1 VALVCAIRRWSCA
14 ITSRRSCHYDPG
26 VAAPVVVILAAGQG
40 TRMRSGT
47 PKLLHQICGRP
58 MIAWPIA
65 AARDAGASRIV
76 VVDNPDRRLEDVID
90 PDVTLAVQHKPRGTA
105 DAARAGAEAF
115 AAGNTVVVLN
125 GDAPLIS
132 ADAIRS
138 LVEAHERSV
147 AAATIG
153 TVTLDDA
160 SGYGRVV
167 RDANGMV
174 QRVVET
180 KTPGD
185 ATEAELQIR
194 EVNTGLF
201 AFDGDA
207 LLAALD
213 QVQPQN
219 AQSELYLPDV
229 LPVLRDRGRTV
240 IAHGLADPS
249 EMLGINDRVA
259 LADVTAVAQRRIHER
274 HMLAGVTIVNPAA
287 TVIDAGVEI
296 GRDTV
301 IAPFSSL
308 HGTTRIGESATVGPL
323 STLIDA
329 SIGAEASV
337 VHSYVTGAVV
347 GDRVS
352 VGPFAYLRPGTVL
365 REGAKAGTFVE
376 IKNSDIGAGAKVPH
390 LSYIGDTDI
399 GERTNIGAGTI
410 TANYDGTSKHRT
422 SIGAGAFVSVDTM
435 FVAPVSLGDGAY
447 TAAGSVITHDVPPGA
462 LGVARARQR
471 NIDGYGDRRKER
483 DATTQAGSVGANNVP
498 ASPEDELPAT
508 SKSSGGEPPA
518 T

>member
-1 VALVCAIRRWSCA
+1 
-14 ITSRRSCHYDPG
+14 
-26 VAAPVVVILAAGQG
+26 
-40 TRMRSGT
+40 MRSGT
-47 PKLLHQICGRP
+47 PKLLHEICGRP
-58 MIAWPIA
+58 MIAWPVA
-65 AARDAGASRIV
+65 AARDAGASQIV
-76 VVDNPDRRLEDVID
+76 VVDNPDRRLEGVLDA
-90 PDVTLAVQHKPRGTA
+90 DVTLAIQQQPRGTA
-105 DAARAGAEAF
+105 DAARAGVEGL

-125 GDAPLIS
+125 GDAPLLS
-132 ADAIRS
+132 AEAIRS
-138 LVEAHERSV
+138 LVDAHERAV

-153 TVTLDDA
+153 TVILDDA

-167 RDANGMV
+167 RDPDGMV

-185 ATEAELQIR
+185 ATDAELQIR

-207 LLAALD
+207 LLVALD
-213 QVQPQN
+213 QVDSHN
-219 AQSELYLPDV
+219 AQGELYLPDV
-229 LPVLRDRGRTV
+229 LPILRSLGRTV
-240 IAHGLADPS
+240 IAHGLDDPS

-259 LADVTAVAQRRIHER
+259 LADVTAVAQRRIHEH

-296 GRDTV
+296 ARDTV
-301 IAPFSSL
+301 IAPFSNL
-308 HGTTRIGESATVGPL
+308 HGATRIGEGSTIGPL

-337 VHSYVTGAVV
+337 VHSYVKGAVV

-352 VGPFAYLRPGTVL
+352 VGPFAYLRPGAVL

-410 TANYDGTSKHRT
+410 TANYDGKNKSRT
-422 SIGAGAFVSVDTM
+422 TIGAGAFVSVDTM

-471 NIDGYGDRRKER
+471 NIDGYGERRKER
-483 DATTQAGSVGANNVP
+483 DAATHEPTDGANNLP
-498 ASPEDELPAT
+498 ASPEAELPAT

>member
-1 VALVCAIRRWSCA
+1 
-14 ITSRRSCHYDPG
+14 
-26 VAAPVVVILAAGQG
+26 
-40 TRMRSGT
+40 MRSGT

-58 MIAWPIA
+58 MIAWPVV
-65 AARDAGASRIV
+65 AAREAGASQIV
-76 VVDNPDRRLEDVID
+76 VVDNPDRRLEGVLDA
-90 PDVTLAVQHKPRGTA
+90 DVTLAIQQQPRGTA
-105 DAARAGAEAF
+105 DAARAGVEGL
-115 AAGNTVVVLN
+115 AAGSTVVVLN
-125 GDAPLIS
+125 GDAPLLS

-138 LVEAHERSV
+138 LVDAHERSF

-167 RDANGMV
+167 RDPDGMV

-185 ATEAELQIR
+185 ATEAELRIR

-207 LLAALD
+207 LLVALD
-213 QVQPQN
+213 RVDSQN
-219 AQSELYLPDV
+219 AQGELYLPDV
-229 LPVLRDRGRTV
+229 LPILRSLGRTV

-287 TVIDAGVEI
+287 TVIDVGVEI
-296 GRDTV
+296 ARDTV
-301 IAPFSSL
+301 VAPFSNL
-308 HGTTRIGESATVGPL
+308 HGATRIGEGSTIGPL

-329 SIGAEASV
+329 SIGDQASV
-337 VHSYVTGAVV
+337 VHSYLKGAVV

-410 TANYDGTSKHRT
+410 TANYDGKNKSRT
-422 SIGAGAFVSVDTM
+422 TIGAGAFVSVDTM

-471 NIDGYGDRRKER
+471 NIDGYGERRKER
-483 DATTQAGSVGANNVP
+483 DA
-498 ASPEDELPAT
+498 
-508 SKSSGGEPPA
+508 EPPA

>member
-1 VALVCAIRRWSCA
+1 
-14 ITSRRSCHYDPG
+14 
-26 VAAPVVVILAAGQG
+26 
-40 TRMRSGT
+40 MRSGT
-47 PKLLHQICGRP
+47 PKLLHEICGRA
-58 MIAWPIA
+58 MIAWPVA

-76 VVDNPDRRLEDVID
+76 VVDNPDRRLEAVLDS
-90 PDVTLAVQHKPRGTA
+90 DVTLAIQEHPRGTA
-105 DAARAGAEAF
+105 DAARAGVEGL
-115 AAGNTVVVLN
+115 AGDNTVVVLN

-132 ADAIRS
+132 AEAIRS
-138 LVEAHERSV
+138 LVQAHEHAV

-153 TVTLDDA
+153 TVILDDA

-167 RDANGMV
+167 RDASGMV

-180 KTPGD
+180 KAPGD
-185 ATEAELQIR
+185 ATEAELEIR

-201 AFDGDA
+201 AFNGHA
-207 LLAALD
+207 LLAALE
-213 QVQPQN
+213 QVDPNN
-219 AQSELYLPDV
+219 AQGELYLPDV
-229 LPVLRDRGRTV
+229 LAILRSLGRTV
-240 IAHGLADPS
+240 IAHGLADTS

-296 GRDTV
+296 ARDTV
-301 IAPFSSL
+301 IAPFSSI
-308 HGTTRIGESATVGPL
+308 HGTTRIGEGSTVGPL
-323 STLIDA
+323 TTVIDA
-329 SIGAEASV
+329 AIGAQASV
-337 VHSYVTGAVV
+337 VHSYVKGAVV

-376 IKNSDIGAGAKVPH
+376 MKNSDIGAGAKVPH

-399 GERTNIGAGTI
+399 GEGTNIGAGTI
-410 TANYDGTSKHRT
+410 TANYDGENKHRT
-422 SIGAGAFVSVDTM
+422 TIGAGAFVSVDTM
-435 FVAPVSLGDGAY
+435 FVAPVSVGDGAY

-483 DATTQAGSVGANNVP
+483 DAAKHEPSKGANNLP
-498 ASPEDELPAT
+498 ASPETELPAT
-508 SKSSGGEPPA
+508 SKSSGGDPPA